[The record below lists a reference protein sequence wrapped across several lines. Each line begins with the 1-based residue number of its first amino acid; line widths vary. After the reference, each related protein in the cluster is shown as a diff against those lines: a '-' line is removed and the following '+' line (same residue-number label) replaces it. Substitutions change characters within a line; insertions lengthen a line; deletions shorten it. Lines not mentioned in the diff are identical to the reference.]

1 MRRGIRWLSLS
12 IVWAQV
18 PFAVE
23 KLDRLVFIAV
33 ALRPFRPLRPV
44 RPTVSTGKPVV
55 QTVLSTVSLLWHS
68 CRKRQ

>member
-1 MRRGIRWLSLS
+1 MDAEGDTL
-12 IVWAQV
+12 VVFKYCVAQV

-55 QTVLSTVSLLWHS
+55 QTVLSTVSLLWHG
-68 CRKRQ
+68 CRK